1 MMESAKKLEQ
11 TRLAILEHLHQ
22 KERSDRP
29 AAAGKVSAGPAE
41 SFDSQGNYRAG
52 RPARRPRSSG
62 WFGRLSYAAGTW
74 WRHHPAHM
82 VVELSTPAITNY
94 ARRKPYQYLGIAA
107 AAGALLLVARPWR
120 LISVTGILVALFR
133 SSQLS
138 SLVMSALSAADFKSD
153 DDRQR

>member
-22 KERSDRP
+22 KNQPSRPAGRVRAGPIEDFDAQGNLRVDRP
-29 AAAGKVSAGPAE
+29 L
-41 SFDSQGNYRAG
+41 
-52 RPARRPRSSG
+52 RRRRSG

-82 VVELSTPAITNY
+82 VVELATPTVTDY

-107 AAGALLLVARPWR
+107 AAGAVLLLARPWK
-120 LISVTGILVALFR
+120 LISLTGILIALFK

-138 SLVMSALSAADFKSD
+138 SLVMSALSAADFKQD
-153 DDRQR
+153 DDLQS

>member
-11 TRLAILEHLHQ
+11 SRLAILEHLHQ
-22 KERSDRP
+22 KEQSARP
-29 AAAGKVSAGPAE
+29 AGRGSAGPAE
-41 SFDSQGNYRAG
+41 QFASSGGGRG
-52 RPARRPRSSG
+52 ERPARRPVFSRSG
-62 WFGRLSYAAGTW
+62 WIGRLSHAAGTW

-82 VVELSTPAITNY
+82 VVELSTPALTNY

-107 AAGALLLVARPWR
+107 AAGALLLVARPWK
-120 LISVTGILVALFR
+120 LISVTGILVALFK